1 LQNELGAQRQAVPV
15 SLSLS
20 AGWSGRDPA
29 ALEKHAAE
37 VEAPGIR
44 RPASTPIFV
53 RVASAQPITGAVIE
67 AIGKTSGGEV
77 EYAGHKIAHK
87 YRTTSLS
94 VLG

>member
-15 SLSLS
+15 SFSLS
-20 AGWSGRDPA
+20 AGWSERDSV

-44 RPASTPIFV
+44 RPASTPIFD
-53 RVASAQPITGAVIE
+53 RVASAQPIAGSVIE
-67 AIGKTSGGEV
+67 VIGKTSGGAV
-77 EYAGHKIAHK
+77 EYAGRKIAHK
-87 YRTTSLS
+87 YQTTSLS